1 LSRKYYL
8 TDLLFTASRL
18 GFDERSAK
26 FADNITDLE
35 RQGKVPKLD
44 LFIASS
50 AIDSSKILITSD
62 SDFEIFKKTVLSLK
76 LCRI

>member
-1 LSRKYYL
+1 M
-8 TDLLFTASRL
+8 ASRL

-50 AIDSSKILITSD
+50 AIVSSKILITSD

-76 LCRI
+76 RKI

>member
-1 LSRKYYL
+1 MSRKYYL
-8 TDLLFTASRL
+8 TDLLFMASRL

-50 AIDSSKILITSD
+50 AIVSSKILITSD

-76 LCRI
+76 RKI